1 MKPRIKS
8 NNKHTVN
15 NKQKV
20 VECLMCYEKIDVGLN
35 PRINKFITCK
45 NCEMVFE
52 IINLDPIMIDW
63 PYYDD
68 DIYDDEESYSE
79 FS

>member
-8 NNKHTVN
+8 KYTGNA
-15 NKQKV
+15 
-20 VECLMCYEKIDVGLN
+20 VECLLCYEDIDVGIN
-35 PRINKFITCK
+35 PKISKFITCK

-68 DIYDDEESYSE
+68 DVDDDDDDIYFD
-79 FS
+79 

>member
-1 MKPRIKS
+1 MKPRINTNQKS
-8 NNKHTVN
+8 
-15 NKQKV
+15 KV
-20 VECLMCYEKIDVGLN
+20 VECLLCYRDINIGVN
-35 PRINKFITCK
+35 PNISKFITCK

-68 DIYDDEESYSE
+68 DYDEIDELYE
-79 FS
+79 